1 MLRGHYRPK
10 SISLTLMLKHFTL
23 LLFALCSLGCK
34 AQMVHPVTRF
44 HTTDSPYTTYRNNFL
59 SGFMQLAPQASA
71 QDSLNGFLQVP
82 ILGRPVWVYVG
93 EKDSTQFMAYASGYR
108 ELKQTAD
115 SISVMLTRYGIQA
128 RLEQRG
134 GVLVQHY
141 AYPDTTA
148 EKAFL
153 LDVDHVLGGTTN
165 EDMDIKMV
173 DRRNIRAYKRGYDSQ
188 APQLYYYAHFS
199 HPYESYNI
207 RRERVTLENGQ
218 KESRVKAVFS
228 FLLKDGEE
236 LTVTSAVSERNA
248 DEAYALVEG
257 HRPAQSFKDQR
268 KPRPQEE
275 RPALADHRQGTSQ
288 VATASTSAVREQR
301 TTARA
306 ASVGVVSRHQ
316 RARTSQQKSRN
327 TPAPSR
333 ARGTSM
339 ADLIVVETREA
350 PLRAAF
356 YAALDHLMQLPSFKS
371 VSTAPEFLDHIQV
384 LAAASPLSSEANEP
398 ARIDSTLRQFAAG
411 CMNGESMKDDNDG
424 RKAAS
429 FILESMGLHPT
440 PGNAGNADG
449 GEKAYSIQRPL
460 FNVVTLYYP
469 LDRRFILHTKS
480 NSPANT
486 RVLNASWNGARLT
499 LPATITHTALLKGGV
514 MTVKMGK

>member
-1 MLRGHYRPK
+1 MLRGHSHPK
-10 SISLTLMLKHFTL
+10 SHSITLMLKHITL

-34 AQMVHPVTRF
+34 AQMVHPITRF
-44 HTTDSPYTTYRNNFL
+44 HATDSPYTTYRNNFL
-59 SGFMQLAPQASA
+59 SGFMQLSPQATA
-71 QDSLNGFLQVP
+71 KDSLNGFLQVP

-108 ELKQTAD
+108 HLKQTAD
-115 SISVMLTRYGIQA
+115 SISVMLTRYGIRA

-134 GVLVQHY
+134 EVLVQHY

-153 LDVDHVLGGTTN
+153 LDVDHVLGGAGN

-275 RPALADHRQGTSQ
+275 RPALADNHPSTTL
-288 VATASTSAVREQR
+288 VASASASAAREQR
-301 TTARA
+301 TPTRTVNA
-306 ASVGVVSRHQ
+306 ASRAQ
-316 RARTSQQKSRN
+316 RARTSQPQSRS
-327 TPAPSR
+327 TQSTIR
-333 ARGTSM
+333 ARGNSM

-356 YAALDHLMQLPSFKS
+356 YAALDRLLQLPSFKS
-371 VSTAPEFLDHIQV
+371 VRTAPEFLSQV
-384 LAAASPLSSEANEP
+384 QALAEASPLSSEANEP
-398 ARIDSTLRQFAAG
+398 EQVDSILRQFAAG
-411 CMNGESMKDDNDG
+411 CMSGESMKNDNDG
-424 RKAAS
+424 RKAAA
-429 FILESMGLHPT
+429 FLLESMGLHPT
-440 PGNAGNADG
+440 PGTPGNADG
-449 GEKAYSIQRPL
+449 SEKAYRIQRPL

-469 LDRRFILHTKS
+469 FDRRFILHTKS
-480 NSPANT
+480 NSPTNM
-486 RVLNASWNGARLT
+486 RVLNASWNGTKLP
-499 LPATITHTALLKGGV
+499 LPATITHSTLLKGGV

>member
-1 MLRGHYRPK
+1 MLKP
-10 SISLTLMLKHFTL
+10 LTLF
-23 LLFALCSLGCK
+23 LFALCTLGCK

-59 SGFMQLAPQASA
+59 SGFMQLAPQTAA

-153 LDVDHVLGGTTN
+153 LDVDHVLGGTKN

-173 DRRNIRAYKRGYDSQ
+173 DRRNIRAYKRGYDGQ

-275 RPALADHRQGTSQ
+275 RPALADHRQEQSQ
-288 VATASTSAVREQR
+288 LATASAAAAREQR
-301 TTARA
+301 TTPRA
-306 ASVGVVSRHQ
+306 AGAVSRPQ
-316 RARTSQQKSRN
+316 RTRTSQPKSRN
-327 TPAPSR
+327 TPAPSHS
-333 ARGTSM
+333 RGTSM

-356 YAALDHLMQLPSFKS
+356 YAALDHLLQLPSFKS
-371 VSTAPEFLDHIQV
+371 VRTAPEFLDRVQA
-384 LAAASPLSSEANEP
+384 LAAASPLTLEANEP
-398 ARIDSTLRQFAAG
+398 AQVDSILRQFAAG
-411 CMNGESMKDDNDG
+411 CMSGESMKDDNDG

-429 FILESMGLHPT
+429 FIMESMGLHPS
-440 PGNAGNADG
+440 PGNTGNTDG
-449 GEKAYSIQRPL
+449 GEKAYCIQRPL

-480 NSPANT
+480 NSPANMS
-486 RVLNASWNGARLT
+486 VLNASWNGARLT

>member
-1 MLRGHYRPK
+1 MLRGHGCPK
-10 SISLTLMLKHFTL
+10 SISLTLMLKHITL
-23 LLFALCSLGCK
+23 LLFALCGLGCK
-34 AQMVHPVTRF
+34 AQMVHPITRF
-44 HTTDSPYTTYRNNFL
+44 HATDSPYTTYRNNFL
-59 SGFMQLAPQASA
+59 SGFMQLAPQAA
-71 QDSLNGFLQVP
+71 AKDSLNGFLQVP

-93 EKDSTQFMAYASGYR
+93 EKDSTQFMAYASSYR
-108 ELKQTAD
+108 DLKLTAD

-128 RLEQRG
+128 KLEERG

-153 LDVDHVLGGTTN
+153 LDVDHVLGGASN

-188 APQLYYYAHFS
+188 DPQLYYYAHFS

-207 RRERVTLENGQ
+207 RRERVTLDNGQ

-275 RPALADHRQGTSQ
+275 RPALADNRTNHPQ
-288 VATASTSAVREQR
+288 VATASVSAAREQSTSTRTANAASQPQRTSASQR
-301 TTARA
+301 QPRNS
-306 ASVGVVSRHQ
+306 SV
-316 RARTSQQKSRN
+316 
-327 TPAPSR
+327 PSR
-333 ARGTSM
+333 VKSSALP
-339 ADLIVVETREA
+339 DHIVVETREA

-356 YAALDHLMQLPSFKS
+356 YTALDRLLQLPSFRN
-371 VSTAPEFLDHIQV
+371 VRTANEFLDKVQI
-384 LAAASPLSSEANEP
+384 LASASPLSSEENNP
-398 ARIDSTLRQFAAG
+398 AQTDSILRQFAAG
-411 CMNGESMKDDNDG
+411 CMSGESMKDDNNG
-424 RKAAS
+424 HMAAA
-429 FILESMGLHPT
+429 FILESMGLRPVSAQASHAE
-440 PGNAGNADG
+440 GND
-449 GEKAYSIQRPL
+449 KAYILQRPL
-460 FNVVTLYYP
+460 FNVVTIYFP
-469 LDRRFILHTKS
+469 FDRRFILHTKS
-480 NSPANT
+480 NSPANMK
-486 RVLNASWNGARLT
+486 VLNASWNGTKLT
-499 LPATITHTALLKGGV
+499 IPATITHSTLLKGGV